1 MIAFSLEISARYPD
15 GLMFRP
21 ATPRELFRQ
30 RNFILRRALIFFEAE
45 CDCSQV
51 APLLRR
57 QRCDGGRIQP
67 GREEN
72 AHRDISHKMI
82 TYGLLQSQAQEIFVA
97 ASL

>member
-1 MIAFSLEISARYPD
+1 MVAFSLEIGARYPG

-30 RNFILRRALIFFEAE
+30 RNFILRCALIFFEAE

-57 QRCDGGRIQP
+57 QRCDGGGIQT
-67 GREEN
+67 GRKEN
-72 AHRDISHKMI
+72 AYRDISDKMI
-82 TYGLLQSQAQEIFVA
+82 AHCLLQSQAQEIFVA